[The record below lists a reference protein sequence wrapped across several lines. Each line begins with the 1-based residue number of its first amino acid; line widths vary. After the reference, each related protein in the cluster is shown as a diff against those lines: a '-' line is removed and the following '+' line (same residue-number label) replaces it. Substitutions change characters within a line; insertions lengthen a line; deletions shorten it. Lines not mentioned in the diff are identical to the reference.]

1 MSDLTEQLK
10 RHEGLRLHPY
20 KCTAGKL
27 TVGFGRNLDDKGI
40 TAREAELMLENDV
53 LYLFSVLPSKIKFF
67 NHLDKV
73 RADILVNMAFNMG
86 IAGLLKFKKMLSAM
100 EREDWAQAANEMLDS
115 RWAGQVGN
123 RANELHKMM
132 ITGEYDET

>member
-20 KCTAGKL
+20 KCTAGR
-27 TVGFGRNLDDKGI
+27 TTIGFGRNLDDKGI

-53 LYLFSVLPSKIKFF
+53 LYLFSVLPGKIKFF
-67 NHLDKV
+67 NQLDKV

-86 IAGLLKFKKMLSAM
+86 INGLLKFKKMLSAI

-115 RWAGQVGN
+115 RWAGQVGS
-123 RANELHKMM
+123 RAAELHKMM
-132 ITGEYDET
+132 ITGEYDG